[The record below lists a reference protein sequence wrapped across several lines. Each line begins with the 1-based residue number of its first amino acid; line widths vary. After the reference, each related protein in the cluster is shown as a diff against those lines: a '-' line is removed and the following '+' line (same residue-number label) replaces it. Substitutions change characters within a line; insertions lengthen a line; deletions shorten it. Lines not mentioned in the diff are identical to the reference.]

1 MQEEDRLQ
9 IYSMISTPHYL
20 CSINIKSLKELQC
33 WIVYQLGLP
42 FGCSSE
48 IRGEGWELDDAIT
61 SIIEA
66 PNTRTEGVEVGAEEG
81 PKDGAREGAEECS
94 KEGAEEGAE
103 EGECTDGLCDDDV
116 EEDKAGGERIEEDE
130 EEEEKEEG

>member
-1 MQEEDRLQ
+1 M
-9 IYSMISTPHYL
+9 
-20 CSINIKSLKELQC
+20 KELQC
-33 WIVYQLGLP
+33 WRLYQLCLP

-48 IRGEGWELDDAIT
+48 IWGDGWELDDAIT

-81 PKDGAREGAEECS
+81 SKEGAEEGAREGAEECS
-94 KEGAEEGAE
+94 E

-116 EEDKAGGERIEEDE
+116 EEDKAGGERIE
-130 EEEEKEEG
+130 